1 VYRCNPEGELVFVE
15 VPAPTD
21 EALQK
26 VLHKIIT
33 RKMKLLTRTGAF
45 GRKQR
50 ALTSYPP
57 LASVGAYARVAVEI
71 FGCAGSAV

>member
-33 RKMKLLTRTGAF
+33 WTMKLLTRTGAF
-45 GRKQR
+45 GKKQR
-50 ALTSYPP
+50 A
-57 LASVGAYARVAVEI
+57 
-71 FGCAGSAV
+71 

>member
-1 VYRCNPEGELVFVE
+1 VYRCNPEGELVFLE

-33 RKMKLLTRTGAF
+33 RTMKLLIRRMKLLTRTGAF

-50 ALTSYPP
+50 A
-57 LASVGAYARVAVEI
+57 
-71 FGCAGSAV
+71 